1 MNMVSRIEISNLRM
15 SCSVVVLENYAILAG
30 QLFAINVDVPVAVLL
45 TTLLPRSSKGVNTIL
60 Q

>member
-1 MNMVSRIEISNLRM
+1 MNMVSCIEISNLRM

>member
-1 MNMVSRIEISNLRM
+1 MNIVSRIEISNLRM

-45 TTLLPRSSKGVNTIL
+45 TTLLPRSSKGVNTIF

>member
-45 TTLLPRSSKGVNTIL
+45 TTLLPRSSKGVNTIF